1 MNTTLKPN
9 KLKTALLCS
18 LLMICTSSP
27 ASENE
32 VTSLQSLHQ
41 ELEVGDVIFIQVLPY
56 PFQKV
61 ATTTQSWVNHVGIVV
76 DTSGAEPMIAESTF
90 PFSKKTR
97 FSKFIAR
104 SGQGRVAVTRLE
116 QKLSEE
122 KKKNL
127 MIASNK
133 RLGIFY
139 DTGFNLHSKGEF
151 CSRFVREVIA
161 ESTGMNIGEVQT
173 FKSLL
178 DNTPAADLAFWK
190 IWYFGNIPWERETVT
205 PASLYR
211 SPNLKTVFDGI
222 VNKAS

>member
-1 MNTTLKPN
+1 MNPTFKLS

-18 LLMICTSSP
+18 LLMICTSSQ
-27 ASENE
+27 ASEND
-32 VTSLQSLHQ
+32 VSSLQSLRLQ
-41 ELEVGDVIFIQVLPY
+41 LEVGDVIFIQVLPY

-76 DTSGAEPMIAESTF
+76 ETSGVEPMIAESTF
-90 PFSKKTR
+90 PFSKKTK

-104 SGQGRVAVTRLE
+104 SDQGRVAVTRLE
-116 QKLSEE
+116 QRLSEE
-122 KKKNL
+122 KKKSL
-127 MIASNK
+127 LIASNR
-133 RLGIFY
+133 RLGIYY
-139 DTGFNLHSKGEF
+139 DTGFNLHSNGEF

-161 ESTGMNIGEVQT
+161 ESTGMNIGEVET

-211 SPNLKTVFDGI
+211 SPNLKTIFDGN